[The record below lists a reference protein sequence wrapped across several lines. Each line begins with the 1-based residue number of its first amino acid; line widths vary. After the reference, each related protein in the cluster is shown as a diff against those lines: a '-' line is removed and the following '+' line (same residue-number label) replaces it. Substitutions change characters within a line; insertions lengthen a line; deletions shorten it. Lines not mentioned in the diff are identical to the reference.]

1 MTVAFPRRP
10 LRHVSFATAALLAG
24 GLALAVPSQP
34 AAQTYGEAERAE
46 IELIVRD
53 YLLRNPEI
61 IVEAIE
67 VLQSREQQAQL
78 EQQRQALAAL
88 QSEVFDSPT
97 SPTMGNPDGDVVLVE
112 FFDYQC
118 GFCKRVL
125 DDVFELSESDGNI
138 RVVFKELPILGP
150 ESVVAARAA
159 LAARPQGRYV
169 ELHNALMGYRGTLSE
184 QVIFD
189 IAADIGLDVDR
200 LRSDM
205 ESPEVAAEIAANLQ
219 LAQRLGIGG
228 TPAFVIG
235 DQVVPGAIGLDRM
248 RALVEAE
255 RAS

>member
-1 MTVAFPRRP
+1 MTVAFRPRLSRWAVVP
-10 LRHVSFATAALLAG
+10 TAAMLAG
-24 GLALAVPSQP
+24 GLALAAPQQAP
-34 AAQTYGEAERAE
+34 AQTFGETERGE

-67 VLQSREQQAQL
+67 VLQAREQQAQL
-78 EQQRQALAAL
+78 ERQRVALASL
-88 QSEVFDSPT
+88 QDEVFDSPN
-97 SPTMGNPDGDVVLVE
+97 SPTMGNPDGDVVVVE

-125 DDVFELSESDGNI
+125 DDVFELTESDGNI

-150 ESVVAARAA
+150 ESVIAARAA
-159 LAARPQGRYV
+159 LAARPQGLYV
-169 ELHNALMGYRGTLSE
+169 DFHNALMGHRGAMSE
-184 QVIFD
+184 RVIFG
-189 IAADIGLDVDR
+189 IAAEVGLDVDR
-200 LRSDM
+200 LRQDM

-219 LAQRLGIGG
+219 LAQQLGISG

-248 RALVEAE
+248 RDLVEAE

>member
-1 MTVAFPRRP
+1 MTVPFRPRPSRYASFP
-10 LRHVSFATAALLAG
+10 AAALIAG
-24 GLALAVPSQP
+24 GLALAAPSQP
-34 AAQTYGEAERAE
+34 AAQTYSEAERAE

-53 YLLRNPEI
+53 YLLRHPEI

-78 EQQRQALAAL
+78 QQQREALAAL

-97 SPTMGNPDGDVVLVE
+97 SPTMGNLDGDVVLVE

-125 DDVFELSESDGNI
+125 DDVFELAESDGNI

-150 ESVVAARAA
+150 DSVVAARAA
-159 LAARPQGRYV
+159 LAARPQGLYV
-169 ELHNALMGYRGTLSE
+169 EFHNALMGHRGALSE

-200 LRSDM
+200 LRTDM

-248 RALVEAE
+248 RDLVEAE